1 MSVIKSPVETQLYP
15 ALLARMVQHLERY
28 APSRGKHDDDYNAA
42 IALSST
48 DKPFDPKAAARAIDS
63 IVTEAA
69 ECPEPLHCLE
79 EIVDGYRR
87 QCERHQEYMVQSE
100 DRMRVYT
107 RLAMIVATVCLVTGI
122 FIGRLAS

>member
-15 ALLARMVQHLERY
+15 ALLARMVRHLELER
-28 APSRGKHDDDYNAA
+28 PTKLLPDDYHAA

-48 DKPFDPKAAARAIDS
+48 DKPFDPQAAARAIDS

-87 QCERHQEYMVQSE
+87 QCERHQEYIGQSE
-100 DRMRVYT
+100 DRMRAYT
-107 RLAMIVATVCLVTGI
+107 RLSMIVATACLVTGI